1 MNWKFWEKQTTG
13 RKNGNQEEKLPRPK
27 QLPSQIGQ
35 HLVIKL
41 KKDPNWVW
49 SLKCALRN
57 KQGFKNVFEFR
68 IFDNLKAAEARVSMK
83 NYNSFQEHP
92 EFILYEGW
100 FDKNTGH
107 IALHDR
113 EIQKVID
120 EAA

>member
-1 MNWKFWEKQTTG
+1 MNWKFWKKMTPD
-13 RKNGNQEEKLPRPK
+13 RKNQNQEEKLPRPK
-27 QLPSQIGQ
+27 DLPSQIGQ
-35 HLVIKL
+35 HLVVNL

-68 IFDNLKAAEARVSMK
+68 IFDNQKAAEARVNIR

-100 FDKNTGH
+100 FEKNTGQ
-107 IALHDR
+107 IVLDDR
-113 EIQKVID
+113 ETQKD
-120 EAA
+120 MSKAA